1 MEVIAAAGFCAPG
14 CAAAVSAIAGGPI
27 LGAVGV
33 VAAVGYGVYS
43 LASGSKYE
51 AADEDSFEDAI
62 EDEEPKSPIVKIAKQ
77 PAFNAEERKPQ
88 TATTGM
94 SQSFI

>member
-43 LASGSKYE
+43 LATGGPSSKHQI
-51 AADEDSFEDAI
+51 DDIFLDAI
-62 EDEEPKSPIVKIAKQ
+62 EEDEERDMPSSPVVKVSRQ
-77 PAFNAEERKPQ
+77 HQ
-88 TATTGM
+88 TTETRQTPSA
-94 SQSFI
+94 SFL

>member
-27 LGAVGV
+27 LSAVGM

-43 LASGSKYE
+43 LATKKS
-51 AADEDSFEDAI
+51 DPDDNFQDAI
-62 EDEEPKSPIVKIAKQ
+62 EDDEAVGSPVVKISRHHEQ
-77 PAFNAEERKPQ
+77 HTSNP
-88 TATTGM
+88 TGGD
-94 SQSFI
+94 SSSFL